1 MKDFIKKKWGWILG
15 TGAFLAIGLTTL
27 LIGFNMTGWSIIDWL
42 QSPYAVTFFIIIG
55 IGLITVLLVVVG
67 LKRAKLGGYN

>member
-1 MKDFIKKKWGWILG
+1 MKDFIKKRWGWVLG

-27 LIGFNMTGWSIIDWL
+27 LIGFSMTGWSIVDWL

-55 IGLITVLLVVVG
+55 IGLITILLIVVS
-67 LKRAKLGGYN
+67 LKRTKLGGYN